1 MWPFCF
7 GSRQFFNGRCLHL
20 ILQNKRVNNISEF
33 ENQRGTRVFE
43 LISHQVSMSFPG
55 FPVSHYADIQD
66 LEDVLRA
73 KKSDPNVILDL
84 ILYVPGGLALVVEQ
98 LA

>member
-1 MWPFCF
+1 
-7 GSRQFFNGRCLHL
+7 
-20 ILQNKRVNNISEF
+20 
-33 ENQRGTRVFE
+33 
-43 LISHQVSMSFPG
+43 MSFPG